1 VSGSLKSYFY
11 VVCRTSTG
19 ADSLQQHLEAFSI
32 VGDSKRIGQYNAFRT
47 ENKAV
52 VFILCHINSNANHD
66 DTSRVKI
73 YDAAS
78 TEHFAL

>member
-1 VSGSLKSYFY
+1 MKQNPQTGDGD
-11 VVCRTSTG
+11 RTDG
-19 ADSLQQHLEAFSI
+19 AGAVEIEASM
-32 VGDSKRIGQYNAFRT
+32 K
-47 ENKAV
+47 E
-52 VFILCHINSNANHD
+52 LCIRFGKETPYHD